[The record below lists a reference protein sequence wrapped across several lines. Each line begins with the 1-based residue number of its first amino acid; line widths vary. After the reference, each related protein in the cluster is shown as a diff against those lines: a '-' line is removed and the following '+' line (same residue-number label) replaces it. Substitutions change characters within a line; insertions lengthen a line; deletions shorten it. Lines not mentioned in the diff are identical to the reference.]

1 MSLPL
6 VTVMP
11 AACMF
16 AAAQTRMAMEMMPPR
31 PMDRT
36 QSKRASAI
44 CSGSLKR
51 SDAPEACK
59 NRLYGT
65 MVVPIRPTAVRMPLA
80 PAWPRAGK
88 REQTGHDR
96 APINGRGERGDQ
108 EHQAHEDDD
117 AREDLLDQLVRTHH
131 IAAKARTPST
141 MTMGIMGH

>member
-1 MSLPL
+1 MPMSTVAQLPSSGCRATAMSLPL

-51 SDAPEACK
+51 SDAPEACR

-80 PAWPRAGK
+80 PAWPSG
-88 REQTGHDR
+88 REGVNRPATTAPQSTGEANAVIR
-96 APINGRGERGDQ
+96 NTRPMKTTMP
-108 EHQAHEDDD
+108 
-117 AREDLLDQLVRTHH
+117 VR
-131 IAAKARTPST
+131 IFST
-141 MTMGIMGH
+141 SL